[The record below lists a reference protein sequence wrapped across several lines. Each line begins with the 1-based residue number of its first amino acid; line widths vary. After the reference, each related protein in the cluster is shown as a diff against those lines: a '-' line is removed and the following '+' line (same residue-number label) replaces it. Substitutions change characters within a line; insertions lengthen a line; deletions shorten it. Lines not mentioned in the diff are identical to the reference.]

1 LRAHYCQRPTC
12 RSGLWLLGCDL
23 GAAALKRA
31 PAVVCISDMV
41 SRVEEDS
48 GRTAFSVLGTMVD
61 LVQCLYHSHMALM
74 GKVHRWAAGS
84 LRVVVVVGVRNGSRE
99 MLRLACSFPSIN
111 KHSSCR
117 FPKEEFVYSQSEPLV
132 PSGIQSSHAKT
143 AIP

>member
-1 LRAHYCQRPTC
+1 MSVRPVVAGMRLGG
-12 RSGLWLLGCDL
+12 RSPEARTGC
-23 GAAALKRA
+23 GMHIRHG
-31 PAVVCISDMV
+31 
-41 SRVEEDS
+41 VEGVGGR

-74 GKVHRWAAGS
+74 GKVHRWAVGS

-117 FPKEEFVYSQSEPLV
+117 FPKEEFVYSQSETLI